1 MKNSDVITKRDIAN
15 ILFRNKK
22 QIFIVI
28 ITAFIVATLGSY
40 MWPEKYIAESKILVE
55 LGREIIPPTFGSGQ
69 TVLTVTK
76 REEDIYS
83 EIEILKSSY
92 LISKVVKTMEAD
104 FNREKTPVTF
114 VEKIKFNIKRA
125 VKWLSNR
132 IKDGLVFIGLTK
144 ELSPTEKLIL
154 KVKKKL
160 EINSAK
166 LADVIVINFAW
177 KKADLAAEFV
187 KNFVAEYMD
196 YHLDIHRSNKTLSF
210 FKEQADRLKLKLT
223 DSEAKLNNFK
233 KKHNLIQLEQEKIL
247 LLRQA
252 DSFEASTKILTSE
265 AQEAKSLIQSL
276 DATIL
281 DTPDTIVL
289 AKEEERSPMVLSQ
302 LHRKLADLKL
312 KKQDALSRYFKES
325 PTVKN
330 IQAELKSIQKL
341 VDEEETHTYGTV
353 RSGVNSNWLA
363 MRLDLIKAK
372 VRFDALSAKIESD
385 KSAFIFYR
393 NRLKRLR
400 DIESEYL
407 NMVQQTEIDRK
418 NYLLYETHKEESRI
432 ADAMDRKKLSNVKII
447 GPVEIP
453 IKPVSPKKILC
464 IILSLFAGT
473 AGGVALTF
481 FTEYMD
487 SSIRSPYDI
496 ERMGIPLLGVIL
508 ERK

>member
-1 MKNSDVITKRDIAN
+1 MKNSDVITKRYIAN

-104 FNREKTPVTF
+104 FNREKTPATF

-196 YHLDIHRSNKTLSF
+196 YHLDIHRSNKTLNF

-223 DSEAKLNNFK
+223 DSEAKLYNFK
-233 KKHNLIQLEQEKIL
+233 KK
-247 LLRQA
+247 
-252 DSFEASTKILTSE
+252 
-265 AQEAKSLIQSL
+265 KS
-276 DATIL
+276 
-281 DTPDTIVL
+281 
-289 AKEEERSPMVLSQ
+289 
-302 LHRKLADLKL
+302 
-312 KKQDALSRYFKES
+312 
-325 PTVKN
+325 
-330 IQAELKSIQKL
+330 
-341 VDEEETHTYGTV
+341 
-353 RSGVNSNWLA
+353 
-363 MRLDLIKAK
+363 
-372 VRFDALSAKIESD
+372 
-385 KSAFIFYR
+385 
-393 NRLKRLR
+393 
-400 DIESEYL
+400 
-407 NMVQQTEIDRK
+407 
-418 NYLLYETHKEESRI
+418 
-432 ADAMDRKKLSNVKII
+432 
-447 GPVEIP
+447 
-453 IKPVSPKKILC
+453 
-464 IILSLFAGT
+464 
-473 AGGVALTF
+473 
-481 FTEYMD
+481 
-487 SSIRSPYDI
+487 
-496 ERMGIPLLGVIL
+496 
-508 ERK
+508 